1 MQVRVQVR
9 VRWEWSCAHLLQAE
23 QLFRPVGGQ
32 DLPEG
37 DGMLQ
42 LASVEG
48 LQEQRAPEQDVGLSA
63 NRWVWRRFCSPA
75 TRLLDPQMPPYP
87 TTSHGLTS
95 RVSPPSP
102 PQAASR
108 ESQVAAGGCSA
119 AGGRRGCPPATCL
132 GQSLALQVRL
142 CLWPQS
148 VVRGP
153 HHGTNPTGSR
163 RAPTKTHL

>member
-1 MQVRVQVR
+1 MRVR
-9 VRWEWSCAHLLQAE
+9 VRWERSCAHLLQAE

-63 NRWVWRRFCSPA
+63 NRRAWWGFCSPA
-75 TRLLDPQMPPYP
+75 TRLPDPQMPPYP

-95 RVSPPSP
+95 RVSPHPHLRP
-102 PQAASR
+102 RLGRARWP
-108 ESQVAAGGCSA
+108 QVAAVLQGG
-119 AGGRRGCPPATCL
+119 GGGLPSCHVP
-132 GQSLALQVRL
+132 
-142 CLWPQS
+142 
-148 VVRGP
+148 
-153 HHGTNPTGSR
+153 
-163 RAPTKTHL
+163 